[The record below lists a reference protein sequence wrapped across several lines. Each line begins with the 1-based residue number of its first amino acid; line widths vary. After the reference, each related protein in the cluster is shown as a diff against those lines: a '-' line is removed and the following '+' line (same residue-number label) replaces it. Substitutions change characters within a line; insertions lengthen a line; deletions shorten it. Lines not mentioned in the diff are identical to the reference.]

1 MPRIRVRE
9 TLQAQLTVPNSAKYR
24 IFLFFQIGSFEEI
37 DVSLRH
43 SLVYSKTFFVQTK
56 NIITLIPTKIGKK
69 SGTNRHGVN
78 TEHYVARKS
87 RQNIGRG
94 LEPNENLK

>member
-9 TLQAQLTVPNSAKYR
+9 TLQAQLTVPNSASIEISFSSR
-24 IFLFFQIGSFEEI
+24 SAALRRLTSSIHLF
-37 DVSLRH
+37 
-43 SLVYSKTFFVQTK
+43 KTFFVQTK

-78 TEHYVARKS
+78 TEH
-87 RQNIGRG
+87 
-94 LEPNENLK
+94 